1 MLSVLILHA
10 GLVHQP
16 EIGLVDQARRAE
28 RMLVSFDAQLPVGDP
43 AQLFVDQWKE
53 AVERAGV
60 ARAELEQKIGDWSRV
75 VIAGRHLF

>member
-28 RMLVSFDAQLPVGDP
+28 CMLPSLSEELPVGDS
-43 AQLFVDQWKE
+43 AQLLVHEWKE

-60 ARAELEQKIGDWSRV
+60 A
-75 VIAGRHLF
+75 